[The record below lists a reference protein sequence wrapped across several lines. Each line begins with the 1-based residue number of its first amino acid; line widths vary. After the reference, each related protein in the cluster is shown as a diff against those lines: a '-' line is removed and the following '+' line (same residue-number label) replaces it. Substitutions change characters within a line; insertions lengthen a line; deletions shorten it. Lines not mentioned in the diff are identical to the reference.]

1 MWDKR
6 PEDWPVYRLAEI
18 TKPIRR
24 KNDGG
29 DHPVMTISAKSGF
42 LLQSDKYSRDMAGQ
56 SIERYTLLKKG
67 EFAYNKGNSLTA
79 PQGCIFRLDR
89 QSALIPFVYYCFSLG
104 TQIDP
109 GFAAHAFGSGI
120 ISRELARY
128 INAGVRNDGLLNLY
142 ESDFYRCS
150 ISLPPYPE
158 QLAIAEVLQSVEDA
172 IARKQELI
180 GTLGETKKAVMRE
193 LLTKGI
199 RRADAPLKDLPE
211 RWVLGRVAEGI
222 EQIPSDWELVR
233 LTSVAKLESGHTPN
247 RDMPD
252 YWGGNIP
259 WLSLG
264 DTDALD
270 QLTIEST
277 LERVTE
283 KGIKNSSAR
292 VLPVDTVIFSRTA
305 TVGKACRLAAE
316 MATSQDFAN
325 WVCGARL
332 DPRYLVQ
339 VFRHMKREWDRLQA
353 GSTHQTIYMPT
364 FKRLQILL
372 PPKAEQEKI
381 ADTGEAFDRRIEA
394 EKRSLAELQNTRAAL
409 AQELLSGRLRLPAA
423 MIARFENR
431 QAEEPESEAVTA

>member
-6 PEDWPVYRLAEI
+6 PEDWQVVSLAEV
-18 TKPIRR
+18 TKPVRR

-29 DHPVMTISAKSGF
+29 DHPVMTISAKNGF

-56 SIERYTLLKKG
+56 SLQRYALLREG
-67 EFAYNKGNSLTA
+67 EFAYNKGNSQTA
-79 PQGCIFRLDR
+79 PQGCIFRLNR
-89 QSALIPFVYYCFSLG
+89 PTALLPFVYYCFSLG
-104 TQIDP
+104 PQIDP
-109 GFAAHAFGSGI
+109 RFAAHAFGSGV

-142 ESDFYRCS
+142 EKDFYRCS
-150 ISLPPYPE
+150 IALPPYPE

-172 IARKQELI
+172 IARKRELI

-193 LLTKGI
+193 LLTKGAH
-199 RRADAPLKDLPE
+199 RDNARLKPLPE
-211 RWVLGRVAEGI
+211 RWVLGRIAEGV
-222 EQIPSDWELVR
+222 EQIPQDWKLVR

-247 RDMPD
+247 RDTPE
-252 YWGGNIP
+252 YWGGTIP

-270 QLTIEST
+270 QLTTEST
-277 LERVTE
+277 LEQVTE

-305 TVGKACRLAAE
+305 TVGKSCRLAVE

-325 WVCGARL
+325 WVCGSDL

-372 PPKAEQEKI
+372 PPKEEQKKI

-409 AQELLSGRLRLPAA
+409 AQELLSGRLRLPAS
-423 MIARFENR
+423 MIARFEN
-431 QAEEPESEAVTA
+431 APPSGKTSVAVTA

>member
-1 MWDKR
+1 MSVEVPHGWQEIRLREVCQEIETPVGNGPRLPLLSVTKGGVVPQSDTYGKEIASADVSRYKVIR
-6 PEDWPVYRLAEI
+6 PGQFAMAPMAMYYGAVGRFHGGAPGMISPAYNVFVHEQGVDPRYLETLIRLPRMVGRYEALSQGGNLEG
-18 TKPIRR
+18 KR
-24 KNDGG
+24 KN
-29 DHPVMTISAKSGF
+29 TSF
-42 LLQSDKYSRDMAGQ
+42 SD
-56 SIERYTLLKKG
+56 
-67 EFAYNKGNSLTA
+67 
-79 PQGCIFRLDR
+79 
-89 QSALIPFVYYCFSLG
+89 
-104 TQIDP
+104 
-109 GFAAHAFGSGI
+109 FGSI
-120 ISRELARY
+120 
-128 INAGVRNDGLLNLY
+128 VV
-142 ESDFYRCS
+142 F
-150 ISLPPYPE
+150 LPPYPE

-172 IARKQELI
+172 IARKRELI

-193 LLTKGI
+193 LLTKGT
-199 RRADAPLKDLPE
+199 RRDNAALKPLPE
-211 RWVLGRVAEGI
+211 RWVLGRIAEGVDR
-222 EQIPSDWELVR
+222 IPKDWKLVR

-247 RDMPD
+247 RDKPE
-252 YWGGNIP
+252 YWGGTIP

-277 LERVTE
+277 LEQVTE

-305 TVGKACRLAAE
+305 TVGKACRLAVE

-325 WVCGARL
+325 WVCGSDL

-409 AQELLSGRLRLPAA
+409 AQELLSGRLRLPAS
-423 MIARFENR
+423 MIARFEN
-431 QAEEPESEAVTA
+431 APPSGKMSEAVTA